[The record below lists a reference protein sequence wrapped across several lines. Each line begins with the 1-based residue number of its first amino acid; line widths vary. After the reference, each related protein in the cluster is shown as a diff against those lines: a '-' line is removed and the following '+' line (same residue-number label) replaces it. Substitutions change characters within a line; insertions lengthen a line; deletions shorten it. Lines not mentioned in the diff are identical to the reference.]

1 MDRYEIAGLQT
12 LTEDDHAGRVEA
24 YLQSVG
30 IQTAGVSVGWADGAP
45 TVWVT
50 SDTDPTKALQSY
62 VPTLTPEEQERAD
75 ALADAQTAIDAIS
88 AKSRTQRTAT
98 EKVLL
103 GLAVGS
109 DAVRVSR
116 SIDKQAPPAE
126 RR

>member
-12 LTEDDHAGRVEA
+12 LTEDDHAGRIEA

-30 IQTAGVSVGWADGAP
+30 IQTAGVSIGWKDGSP

-75 ALADAQTAIDAIS
+75 TLADADAAIQAIA
-88 AKSRTQRTAT
+88 AKPRGNRTAT

-109 DAVRVSR
+109 DAVRVSKPV
-116 SIDKQAPPAE
+116 DKQVSPAE